1 MSLQSNKNRIKVY
14 FEEGLD
20 NLAHDEDLI
29 SLAGSE
35 IAGAYNL
42 TLNQMESAAEEVS
55 IGPKVDGHTKVGGL
69 KSNRNIAECVI

>member
-1 MSLQSNKNRIKVY
+1 MQSNKNRIKVY

-55 IGPKVDGHTKVGGL
+55 IGRKMDGHTKVEGPQ
-69 KSNRNIAECVI
+69 SNFIF

>member
-1 MSLQSNKNRIKVY
+1 L
-14 FEEGLD
+14 G
-20 NLAHDEDLI
+20 HDEDLI

-55 IGPKVDGHTKVGGL
+55 SFILDG
-69 KSNRNIAECVI
+69 

>member
-1 MSLQSNKNRIKVY
+1 M
-14 FEEGLD
+14 G
-20 NLAHDEDLI
+20 HDEDLI

-55 IGPKVDGHTKVGGL
+55 NEFHFRWL
-69 KSNRNIAECVI
+69 KIKKY